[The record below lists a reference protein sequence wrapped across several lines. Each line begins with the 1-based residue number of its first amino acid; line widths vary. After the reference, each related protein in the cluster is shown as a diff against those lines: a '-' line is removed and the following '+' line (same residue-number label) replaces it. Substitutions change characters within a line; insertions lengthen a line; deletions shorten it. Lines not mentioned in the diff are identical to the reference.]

1 MIPVIKLHH
10 CNRLIADI
18 SIINETDAEEVMPY
32 ILRSAIIL
40 FSAEMEDNIKK
51 IVTIAL
57 KHYPFVVKQITISD
71 IREFLKNFGN
81 KSRNPTFSD
90 IKKLLKIFDIDID
103 TSISDNEKQF
113 YSNFINKRNKIAHD
127 PRAPISFSFND
138 FKKAVNIGEAILNN
152 INESLFLKVTE
163 HIKNEFT

>member
-10 CNRLIADI
+10 CNRLITDI
-18 SIINETDAEEVMPY
+18 STINETDAEEMMPY

-57 KHYPFVVKQITISD
+57 KHYPFVVKQITIGE

-103 TSISDNEKQF
+103 SSISDNDKEF

-127 PRAPISFSFND
+127 PRAPISFSFGD
-138 FKKAVNIGEAILNN
+138 FTEAVNIGEAILNN
-152 INESLFLKVTE
+152 INKSLFLKVTE

>member
-1 MIPVIKLHH
+1 MIPVVRLQH

-18 SIINETDAEEVMPY
+18 SAINEADAEEVMPY

-57 KHYPFVVKQITISD
+57 KHYPFVVKQITIAD

-103 TSISDNEKQF
+103 SSISDNDKQF
-113 YSNFINKRNKIAHD
+113 YSNFISKRNKIAHD
-127 PRAPISFSFND
+127 PRAPISFSFSD
-138 FKKAVNIGEAILNN
+138 FTKAVDIGEAILNN

>member
-1 MIPVIKLHH
+1 MIPVVRLQH

-18 SIINETDAEEVMPY
+18 SAINEADAEEVMPY

-57 KHYPFVVKQITISD
+57 KHYPFVVKQITIAD

-103 TSISDNEKQF
+103 SSISDNDKQF
-113 YSNFINKRNKIAHD
+113 YSTFISKRNKIAHD
-127 PRAPISFSFND
+127 PRAPISFSFSD
-138 FKKAVNIGEAILNN
+138 FTKAVDIGEAILNN

>member
-1 MIPVIKLHH
+1 MIPEVKLQH
-10 CNRLIADI
+10 CNRLISDI
-18 SIINETDAEEVMPY
+18 SAIDETDAEEVMPY

-57 KHYPFVVKQITISD
+57 KHYPFVVKQVTISD

-90 IKKLLKIFDIDID
+90 INRLLKIFDININS
-103 TSISDNEKQF
+103 SISDTDQQF
-113 YSNFINKRNKIAHD
+113 YSNFIVKRNKIAHD
-127 PRAPISFSFND
+127 PRAPISFSFSD
-138 FKKAVNIGEAILNN
+138 FIKAVNIGETILNS